1 MTLAPIIIIETD
13 YETTEE
19 AIATRNA
26 HAAHLTQQGI
36 SFTQETL
43 FRATDGARVFIL
55 TPEDIDLKF
64 ETQSQARVKPR
75 NQQVNRQKRRIVTQ
89 QTDQRSFK

>member
-13 YETTEE
+13 YETTED

-43 FRATDGARVFIL
+43 YRLTDNACVFIL
-55 TPEDIDLKF
+55 TPEDIDLRF
-64 ETQSQARVKPR
+64 ETQSQERVKPR
-75 NQQVNRQKRRIVTQ
+75 TQRVNRQKRRMITQ
-89 QTDQRSFK
+89 QTDSRSFK